1 MMAPSNQ
8 PPRAPINVCVAP
20 FQAGARKSGFWLAV
34 ALLLAASGPRL
45 AAETVTL
52 PVAASVV
59 GGAPFFS
66 DVRVFNTSYTDVLS
80 VTATYRCTPGSSAA
94 CASQPVRNFN
104 LAPREAR
111 AFDDICVSLFGV
123 ANSLGAVE
131 FASSSIGLL
140 VTSRLYSPASVPPWP
155 SGTVGSVGM
164 FIPGLPSSAA
174 GAVTVLTNLSNAGSA
189 TGSFRTNVGV
199 YNPNSSPV
207 VATIRLY
214 DWPGSFPPVLLGVVP
229 VNLGAQTGTQIS
241 NIYKMVGFETL
252 VTTKGYATVESDNA
266 ANPLFTYA
274 ASADNTTQDPV
285 LIVGAAD
292 VPAPPGFNPPTATP
306 TPTPS
311 ASTPTPTPTPTQPAG
326 ATRIVDIQNFSFRDV
341 QEGGSTS
348 HIHVGDT
355 VQWNWINGFH
365 STTSGPCPPCTQNG
379 DGNWDSGAGSGP
391 SFSHTFNSAG
401 TFPYHCKIHLA
412 VMTGTIMVSP

>member
-1 MMAPSNQ
+1 MTGNALSK
-8 PPRAPINVCVAP
+8 RVS
-20 FQAGARKSGFWLAV
+20 GALWLFIPT
-34 ALLLAASGPRL
+34 LLLALPQGL

-94 CASQPVRNFN
+94 CASQPVRSFN
-104 LAPREAR
+104 LAPREAK
-111 AFDDICVSLFGV
+111 AFDNICVSLFGV

-131 FASSSIGLL
+131 FASNSVGLL

-199 YNPNSSPV
+199 YNPNLSPV

-292 VPAPPGFNPPTATP
+292 VPAPPGFNPPTP
-306 TPTPS
+306 TPGGL
-311 ASTPTPTPTPTQPAG
+311 AATPTPTPTQSAG
-326 ATRIVDIQNFSFRDV
+326 ATRIVNVGQSGTTFTDSV
-341 QEGGSTS
+341 SGSGSTT
-348 HIHVGDT
+348 IHVGDT
-355 VQWNWINGFH
+355 VKWVWLSGPH
-365 STTSGPCPPCTQNG
+365 STTSGICTNG
-379 DGNWDSGAGSGP
+379 GYYGSSCNADGNWDGGINSAP
-391 SFSHTFNSAG
+391 FTFSHTFTTAG
-401 TFPYHCKIHLA
+401 TFKYFCSVHLGS
-412 VMTGTIMVSP
+412 MTGVVQVLP